1 MSDNLQKYQASEAAT
16 IRCSVKKGVL
26 RNFAKFAGKH
36 LCQSLFFNKVAGLR
50 LWHRCFP
57 VNFAKFLR
65 TPFLQNTLWRLLF
78 RFEQALMIV
87 KSLSRK
93 NTHTHTHE
101 SHKIVASLE
110 RSFYRSSHS
119 KMLLKIGVFKNFTNF
134 KRKHLWWSLFLIRL
148 RPFNIFFT
156 EHLRRLLLI
165 LLNYITMNI

>member
-134 KRKHLWWSLFLIRL
+134 KRKHL
-148 RPFNIFFT
+148 
-156 EHLRRLLLI
+156 
-165 LLNYITMNI
+165 